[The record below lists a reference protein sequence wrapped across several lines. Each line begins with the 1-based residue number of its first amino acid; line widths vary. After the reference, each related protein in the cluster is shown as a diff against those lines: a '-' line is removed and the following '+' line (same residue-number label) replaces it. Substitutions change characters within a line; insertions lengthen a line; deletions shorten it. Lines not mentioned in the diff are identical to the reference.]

1 MSLKSNELLRTIK
14 KSTEDNTPQVRMA
27 TIKQVVSG
35 KYKVQFYGEEST
47 TEKAYMKMSSATINT
62 SKPVLMQ
69 KVNGTYVIMGN
80 IN

>member
-1 MSLKSNELLRTIK
+1 MSLKSNQLLKTIQ
-14 KSTEDNTPQVRMA
+14 KSTSSDEPQVRMA

-35 KYKVQFYGEEST
+35 KYTVQFYGEEET
-47 TEKAYMKMSSATINT
+47 TQKAYMRMTNAPVNT